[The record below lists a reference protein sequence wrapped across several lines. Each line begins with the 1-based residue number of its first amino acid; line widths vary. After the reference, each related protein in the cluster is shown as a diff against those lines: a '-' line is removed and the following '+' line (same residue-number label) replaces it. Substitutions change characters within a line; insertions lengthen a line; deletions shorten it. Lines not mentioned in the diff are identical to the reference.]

1 MDGLILLNKEQNMTS
16 HDLVNIVRRQINQKR
31 VGHTGTLDPN
41 ATGLMMIAI
50 GKSTKLVQYLQSDS
64 KEYILEMK
72 LGVLTDTLD
81 IWGTTL
87 KEEIFS
93 KPKESDFKKTILSFL
108 GKQMQTPPMY
118 SAIKHKGK
126 KLYELARQGKSV
138 EVAQREIEIYEIE
151 LLEYKETIKIRVAC
165 SSGTYIRTLCLDIAK
180 KLGTVGTMTSLI
192 RTKIGNFTLEQSNTI
207 DQLKNNEFKVISSQQ
222 ALSKF
227 PKVEYLDLS
236 DIENGRKIEIDT
248 PHDLV
253 LIEVS
258 GNIMAFYERVEDNL
272 FRSKR
277 GLW

>member
-1 MDGLILLNKEQNMTS
+1 MDGLILLNKDQEMTS

-41 ATGLMMIAI
+41 ATGLMMIAV

-81 IWGTTL
+81 IWGSVVR
-87 KEEIFS
+87 EEEFS
-93 KPKESDFKKTILSFL
+93 KPTEAEFKAVLLSFL

-126 KLYELARQGKSV
+126 KLYELAREGKTI
-138 EVAQREIEIYEIE
+138 EVPQREIEIYEIE
-151 LLEYKETIKIRVAC
+151 LLDYEESIKIKVSC
-165 SSGTYIRTLCLDIAK
+165 SSGTYIRTLCLDIAES
-180 KLGTVGTMTSLI
+180 LGTIGTMTSLV
-192 RTKIGNFTLEQSNTI
+192 RTKIGDFTIDQANSI
-207 DQLKNNEFKVISSQQ
+207 DQLKNNDFKVISAEQ
-222 ALSKF
+222 ALTKF
-227 PKVEYLDLS
+227 PKVEYFDLS
-236 DIENGRKIEIDT
+236 DIENGRKIQIKT

-258 GNIMAFYERVEDNL
+258 GKLMAFYERIENDL